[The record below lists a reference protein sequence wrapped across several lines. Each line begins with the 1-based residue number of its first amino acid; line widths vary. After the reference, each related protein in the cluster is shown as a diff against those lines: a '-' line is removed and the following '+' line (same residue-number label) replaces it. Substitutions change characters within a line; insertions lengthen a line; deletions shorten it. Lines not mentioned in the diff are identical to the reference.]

1 MNQQCFDTDAFYRW
15 SKILFELEAQ
25 WGEATV
31 AAWFDG
37 VQLLEFT
44 EERLSFAV
52 ANAFQYEVISRR
64 CLNRIRTALKRKFHS
79 DAAVEVILLDTI
91 Q

>member
-1 MNQQCFDTDAFYRW
+1 MNQPCFDAEAFYKW
-15 SKILFELEAQ
+15 SRILFELEAQ

-31 AAWFDG
+31 AAWFEG

-44 EERLSFAV
+44 EERLCFAV
-52 ANAFQYEVISRR
+52 ANAFQYDVISRR
-64 CLNRIRTALKRKFHS
+64 CLNQIRTALKTKFHS

>member
-1 MNQQCFDTDAFYRW
+1 MNQQCFGEEAFYKW
-15 SKILFELEAQ
+15 SKILFDLEAQ

-44 EERLSFAV
+44 EERLCFAA
-52 ANAFQYEVISRR
+52 ANAFQYDVISRR

-79 DAAVEVILLDTI
+79 DAAVEVILLDTV

>member
-1 MNQQCFDTDAFYRW
+1 MNQQCFDTDAFYQW
-15 SKILFELEAQ
+15 SKILFDLEEL

-37 VQLLEFT
+37 VQLQKFT
-44 EERLSFAV
+44 EERLCFAV
-52 ANAFQYEVISRR
+52 ANAFQYDVISRR

-79 DAAVEVILLDTI
+79 NAAVEVILLDTI

>member
-1 MNQQCFDTDAFYRW
+1 MNQQCFDAEAFYKW
-15 SKILFELEAQ
+15 SKILFDLEVQ

-37 VQLLEFT
+37 AQLLEFT

-52 ANAFQYEVISRR
+52 ANAFQYDVISRR
-64 CLNRIRTALKRKFHS
+64 CLNRIRTALKKRFHS
-79 DAAVEVILLDTI
+79 DAAVEVVQLDLI
-91 Q
+91 R